1 MSVWVRGM
9 ELAAA
14 AFGTLVMACGGEV
27 AKLVNFVIKRRN
39 QGALFILTR
48 ATLIALWS
56 CVAFYCLLF
65 HLGSIR
71 KHEVMDTGHQLKK
84 IANSHSP
91 ISCSI
96 ALSSLQTMAKQEA
109 TRVNFLYPR

>member
-1 MSVWVRGM
+1 MSVRVRGL

-27 AKLVNFVIKRRN
+27 AKLVNFVIKRRD
-39 QGALFILTR
+39 QGALFSLTR

-56 CVAFYCLLF
+56 CVAFYYCLLF

-71 KHEVMDTGHQLKK
+71 KHEVMDTGH
-84 IANSHSP
+84 
-91 ISCSI
+91 
-96 ALSSLQTMAKQEA
+96 
-109 TRVNFLYPR
+109 